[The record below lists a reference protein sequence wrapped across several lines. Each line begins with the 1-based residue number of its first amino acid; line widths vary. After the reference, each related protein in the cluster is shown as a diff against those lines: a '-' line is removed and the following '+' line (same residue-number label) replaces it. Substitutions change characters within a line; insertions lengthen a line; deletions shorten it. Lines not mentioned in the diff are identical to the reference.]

1 MMLVLLNCGIQS
13 IYNIQYVVCDFD
25 NNQNFNIL
33 IRNKTSLVNERES
46 QREAII
52 RKSPIHNF
60 ASNLNA
66 HYVSRKDYVRFNNE
80 SELINLANSRGAT

>member
-1 MMLVLLNCGIQS
+1 ML
-13 IYNIQYVVCDFD
+13 CDFD
-25 NNQNFNIL
+25 NNQDFNIL

-52 RKSPIHNF
+52 RKSLIHNF

-66 HYVSRKDYVRFNNE
+66 HYVSQKDYVRFDNE